1 VSPRRVSGA
10 GASGPLRAL
19 IVDDEPLA
27 RTLVRVLL
35 EGDPEVVVAG
45 ECSGVDAAA
54 EAGRTRP
61 DILFLD
67 VQMPEVDGFEV
78 LARIGADKAPVVVFV
93 TAYDQYAVRAFEVHA
108 LDYLLKPIDEA
119 RFREAVARSK
129 LLARARRGGAMDP
142 RLGALLD
149 DHARHARRFLVRT
162 REKTVVVDADRIDWI
177 EAADYYATLHVG
189 GKAHLLRETLTEL
202 ERRLDPRSFFRVH
215 RSAIVN
221 LERVRE
227 IHSLFRGDCELVLR
241 DGTRVRLSR
250 TRRQEFQRLFAE
262 PPGRR

>member
-1 VSPRRVSGA
+1 MSG
-10 GASGPLRAL
+10 GGPLRAL
-19 IVDDEPLA
+19 VVDDEPLA

-35 EGDPEVVVAG
+35 EGDPEVAVAG

-54 EAGRTRP
+54 EAARTRP

-67 VQMPEVDGFEV
+67 VQMPEVDGFAV
-78 LARIGADKAPVVVFV
+78 LAAIGIDDAPVVVFV
-93 TAYDQYAVRAFEVHA
+93 TAYDQYAIRAFDVHA

-119 RFREAVARSK
+119 RFRVAVDRAK
-129 LLARARRGGAMDP
+129 ARARDRREGAADP
-142 RLGALLD
+142 RLRALLD
-149 DHARHARRFLVRT
+149 EQARLVRRLLVRT
-162 REKTVVVDADRIDWI
+162 RDKTVVVDVDQIDWI

-189 GKAHLLRETLTEL
+189 PREHLLRETLNEL
-202 ERRLDPRSFFRVH
+202 EQRLDPRRFFRVH

-227 IHSLFRGDCELVLR
+227 IHPLFRGDGELVLR

-250 TRRQEFQRLFAE
+250 TRRRAFQRVFA
-262 PPGRR
+262 PPSGRP

>member
-1 VSPRRVSGA
+1 VSDR
-10 GASGPLRAL
+10 LRAL
-19 IVDDEPLA
+19 VVDDEPLA

-35 EGDPEVVVAG
+35 ERDPEVLVSG
-45 ECSGVDAAA
+45 ECSGTGAAA
-54 EAGRTRP
+54 EAARSRP
-61 DILFLD
+61 DLLFLD

-119 RFREAVARSK
+119 RFAQALVRAKAQ
-129 LLARARRGGAMDP
+129 ARARRGGAADP
-142 RLGALLD
+142 RLGALLE
-149 DHARHARRFLVRT
+149 DHARHARRFLVRA
-162 REKTVVVDADRIDWI
+162 RDKTVVVDVDQIDWI

-202 ERRLDPRSFFRVH
+202 AQRLDPERFFRVH

-227 IHSLFRGDCELVLR
+227 IHPLFRGDCELVLEN
-241 DGTRVRLSR
+241 GTRVRLSR
-250 TRRQEFQRLFAE
+250 TRRHEFQRRFDA
-262 PPGRR
+262 PSGRR